1 MRQLIEQLKFDD
13 LETEKMEFEKK
24 KTAIDVNKVYIEKI
38 LASNEYT
45 YDKTKQLM
53 QNTLHD
59 IKLVKKI
66 DQCSSHF
73 HK

>member
-1 MRQLIEQLKFDD
+1 MK
-13 LETEKMEFEKK
+13 KK